1 MRERQNVLTRK
12 AFGQRLQLIMGLLI
26 FFRYRF
32 LKGTVDF
39 CEAVPTQCSLEMRKD
54 LGFYAGSNQGV
65 LEDKV
70 LSADPRT
77 MTAFG
82 QF

>member
-1 MRERQNVLTRK
+1 MFTRK
-12 AFGQRLQLIMGLLI
+12 AVGQRLLLIMGLLI
-26 FFRYRF
+26 FFRYRL

-39 CEAVPTQCSLEMRKD
+39 CEAVPTQCSLEMRED
-54 LGFYAGSNQGV
+54 LGFYAGSDQGV

-77 MTAFG
+77 ITAFW